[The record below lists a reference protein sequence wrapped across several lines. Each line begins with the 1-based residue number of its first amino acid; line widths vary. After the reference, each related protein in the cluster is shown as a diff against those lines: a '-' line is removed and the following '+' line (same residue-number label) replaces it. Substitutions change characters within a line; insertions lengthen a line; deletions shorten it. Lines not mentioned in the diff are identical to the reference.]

1 MKPVYRLFFIFI
13 LLVNINVFAQGR
25 YTVSGVVTDESGVI
39 QKGATVFISGTQKI
53 TSSDNE
59 GRFEFASVDAGTY
72 QVSVKLL
79 GFYPFTENV
88 QVRDKSLTINV
99 RLKVKAIMLNQVVI
113 GNNSDWEANY
123 AIFKEQFLG
132 TSANAE
138 KCVITNPKVLSFGT
152 AGRNVLT
159 AEADEFLII
168 ENKQLGYRVYYL
180 LKSFEF
186 NKTLLRT
193 KYDGD
198 TNFEE
203 LDGEPLMK
211 MQWAKNRL
219 TAYRG
224 SLMHYLRSVYT
235 DTQVKEGFL
244 THQLYQA
251 RDGKI
256 SQSTKVDNRLVN
268 FDTIK
273 MVIDT
278 SFISLKFTSLLI
290 EFDPEKANRIQKEG
304 VDPYAKSDPVF
315 TGNMSS
321 NTSVLKLF
329 LPYAIVD
336 RKGSYTSYR
345 TFLVQ
350 GNWGKRRIG
359 DQLPFE
365 YQPPVVT
372 P

>member
-1 MKPVYRLFFIFI
+1 MKPAYRLLFIFI
-13 LLVNINVFAQGR
+13 LLVNINVLAQSR
-25 YTVSGVVTDESGVI
+25 YTVSGVVTDESGKI

-59 GRFEFASVDAGTY
+59 GRFEFANVDAGTY
-72 QVSVKLL
+72 QLSVKLL

-88 QVRDKSLTINV
+88 QLHDKSVTINI
-99 RLKVKAIMLNQVVI
+99 RLKVKTIMLNQVVI
-113 GNNSDWEANY
+113 GNNSNWEANY

-138 KCVITNPKVLSFGT
+138 KCVITNPKVISFGT

-168 ENKQLGYRVYYL
+168 ENKQLGYRIQYL
-180 LKSFEF
+180 LKDFQF
-186 NKTLLRT
+186 DKTLLRT

-203 LDGEPLMK
+203 LEAEPLMK

-224 SLMHYLRSVYT
+224 SLMHYLRSVYNNS
-235 DTQVKEGFL
+235 QVKEGFL
-244 THQLYQA
+244 THQLYQE
-251 RDGKI
+251 RGGGFG
-256 SQSTKVDNRLVN
+256 QSTKVDNRLVN

-278 SFISLKFTSLLI
+278 TFISLKFTAMLI
-290 EFDPEKANRIQKEG
+290 EFNPEKANQILQKG
-304 VDPYAKSDPVF
+304 IDPYVKSDPVF
-315 TGNMSS
+315 TGNMSN

-329 LPYAIVD
+329 LPYAIID

-365 YQPPVVT
+365 YQPLL
-372 P
+372 